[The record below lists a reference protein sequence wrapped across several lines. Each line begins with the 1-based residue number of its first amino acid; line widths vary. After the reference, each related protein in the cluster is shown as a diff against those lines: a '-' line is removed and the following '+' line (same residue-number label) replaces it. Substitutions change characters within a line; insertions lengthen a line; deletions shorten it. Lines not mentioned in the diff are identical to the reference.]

1 MPDVPSSAR
10 PDGDTSSSDGTTT
23 YLDAMSFPDGP
34 APAPASVAAAA
45 AAAAT
50 GETPRRGSRARVSW
64 VGDAAATGPVAAAW
78 SPVGTDGTGGDP
90 EFSLEPDLAADGLDE
105 AEDGGGTPSS
115 AKVFGVKP
123 PWGWDYVFSFPLEDS
138 LLAPPGARAAAAGAT
153 AADAP
158 PVGDAPARP
167 SGDTVDDA
175 DASGGSSKASRK
187 AAKAVAHRVRILARL
202 RSAGFVFSQ
211 LAVPSEGRVLVRF
224 GLDEAGLK
232 RKAALLGLKLR
243 LQNDFGGGYLDYEP
257 ERDAAFVNALR
268 SGCYF
273 APSDRILIILSTLAS
288 KAVWGCDINV
298 EAEVFSGHI
307 CQAFAIHDRGP
318 RDQLVRDVVW
328 DRLWDVRWTPPLSA
342 LRDYV
347 GARVCM
353 YFTFLSF
360 YTQMLLY
367 IGVVSLPIYIASKLT
382 SSAVVVAA
390 LRFVFAIALVL
401 WTTVFLERWK
411 RRNAGVQLEWGLSD
425 FADDTADDVRPQFL
439 GEIRPGF
446 YCKGGFVPLDDV
458 AEQKAADLEA
468 GTPSRTT
475 TLRRRAVSTLSTSAA
490 VDVVDGEPDGGG
502 AGGGS
507 PASAVTPTTDD
518 DDGELV
524 ADDLPY
530 QPWVR
535 SNRFRK
541 AVLVSVSA
549 TIFFT
554 SLVATASFLLLLYKR
569 EVANG
574 IGKFGNST
582 AAHYLPGVL
591 QGIMITILDPIW
603 RSISLWLTQMENHRT
618 NQAYE
623 DALVI
628 KRFSFM
634 FVSNYVSLFYIAF
647 VRPWVGDGEES
658 CAVSSVTG
666 LPDCTVEL
674 EAQLLSMIITKTTVQ
689 QALEILLPWL
699 MTFVQHQLGR
709 WRAYRARRKSASAAA
724 AGDVEEGAA
733 NPTSRFSRYVRE
745 SMLPPFSTTI
755 EDYAEMVVQVGY
767 LSLFGVAFPLVTFVA
782 LLNNLIEVRS
792 DAFKILRLHQRVDSD
807 QSGDIGAWL
816 SILEFINI
824 LSVATNGAIIVFTS
838 NSLEPLFGDL
848 DLWRELLA
856 FFVIEHT
863 LFAVKGLFA
872 FLFQDVPANT
882 MRTLARQRYDVARFF
897 DVGWTDPMRGHGLL
911 NVSDEQVRRCQRYTR
926 LFADLSDSE
935 SEEATP
941 AAQPPQPVS

>member
-1 MPDVPSSAR
+1 MVRRDVPSSPL
-10 PDGDTSSSDGTTT
+10 PDGDSSSSDGTTN
-23 YLDAMSFPDGP
+23 YLDAQSFPAVP
-34 APAPASVAAAA
+34 VAAPVLPAATAA
-45 AAAAT
+45 ADAS
-50 GETPRRGSRARVSW
+50 GVPSRGGSRARISW
-64 VGDAAATGPVAAAW
+64 VGDVPTTGPVAASW
-78 SPVGTDGTGGDP
+78 SPVGADETGGDP
-90 EFSLEPDLAADGLDE
+90 DFSLEPDLAADGLDE
-105 AEDGGGTPSS
+105 QDESGGVPSS
-115 AKVFGVKP
+115 AKIFGVKP
-123 PWGWDYVFSFPLEDS
+123 PWGWDYVFSFPLEES
-138 LLAPPGARAAAAGAT
+138 LLVPPDALATAA

-158 PVGDAPARP
+158 PGAANTRP
-167 SGDTVDDA
+167 SGEPLDEK
-175 DASGGSSKASRK
+175 DASGGSSKASK
-187 AAKAVAHRVRILARL
+187 KTAKAVANRVRILARL

-224 GLDEAGLK
+224 GLSEVGLK

-243 LQNDFGGGYLDYEP
+243 LQDDFGGGYLDYEP
-257 ERDAAFVNALR
+257 DRDSAFVNALR
-268 SGCYF
+268 SDCYF
-273 APSDRILIILSTLAS
+273 APSDRILIILLTLAS

-298 EAEVFSGHI
+298 EAEVFNGHI
-307 CQAFAIHDRGP
+307 SQAFAIHDRGP

-382 SSAVVVAA
+382 GSAVVVAA
-390 LRFVFAIALVL
+390 LRLVFAIALVL

-425 FADDTADDVRPQFL
+425 FADDAADDVRPQFL

-446 YCKGGFVPLDDV
+446 YCNGGFVPLDDV
-458 AEQKAADLEA
+458 AEQKAADLQS
-468 GTPSRTT
+468 GTPSRTS
-475 TLRRRAVSTLSTSAA
+475 TLRRRALSSSSAFAAAST
-490 VDVVDGEPDGGG
+490 VDGVPAGRG
-502 AGGGS
+502 AEGDS
-507 PASAVTPTTDD
+507 PSSPVTRTTDD
-518 DDGELV
+518 DDGELE

-535 SNRFRK
+535 TNRFRK
-541 AVLVSVSA
+541 AVLVSISTTV
-549 TIFFT
+549 FFT
-554 SLVATASFLLLLYKR
+554 ALVATASFLLLLYKR
-569 EVANG
+569 EVTNG
-574 IGKFGNST
+574 IVRFGNST

-591 QGIMITILDPIW
+591 QGLMITILDPIW
-603 RSISLWLTQMENHRT
+603 RTISVWLTQMENHRT

-647 VRPWVGDGEES
+647 VRPWVGADDEA
-658 CAVSSVTG
+658 CAKSSVTD

-709 WRAYRARRKSASAAA
+709 WRSYRARRASTSAAA
-724 AGDVEEGAA
+724 AGDVEEGSA

-755 EDYAEMVVQVGY
+755 EDYAEMVC
-767 LSLFGVAFPLVTFVA
+767 
-782 LLNNLIEVRS
+782 
-792 DAFKILRLHQRVDSD
+792 
-807 QSGDIGAWL
+807 
-816 SILEFINI
+816 
-824 LSVATNGAIIVFTS
+824 
-838 NSLEPLFGDL
+838 
-848 DLWRELLA
+848 
-856 FFVIEHT
+856 
-863 LFAVKGLFA
+863 GLT
-872 FLFQDVPANT
+872 VCS
-882 MRTLARQRYDVARFF
+882 R
-897 DVGWTDPMRGHGLL
+897 W
-911 NVSDEQVRRCQRYTR
+911 
-926 LFADLSDSE
+926 
-935 SEEATP
+935 
-941 AAQPPQPVS
+941 

>member
-1 MPDVPSSAR
+1 MVGPELPSSPQ
-10 PDGDTSSSDGTTT
+10 PDGDSSSSDGTTK
-23 YLDAMSFPDGP
+23 YLDAQSFRGVPVP
-34 APAPASVAAAA
+34 TAVQS
-45 AAAAT
+45 AAT
-50 GETPRRGSRARVSW
+50 TAADASGGPSRQGSRARVSW
-64 VGDAAATGPVAAAW
+64 VGDVAATGPVAAAW
-78 SPVGTDGTGGDP
+78 SPVDADGTGGHPD
-90 EFSLEPDLAADGLDE
+90 FSLEPDMAADGLGE
-105 AEDGGGTPSS
+105 EEDFGGPPSS
-115 AKVFGVKP
+115 AKIFGVKP

-138 LLAPPGARAAAAGAT
+138 LLEPPGARATAA

-158 PVGDAPARP
+158 PEGADASP
-167 SGDTVDDA
+167 SGDPSDEKDS
-175 DASGGSSKASRK
+175 SGGSSKASKK
-187 AAKAVAHRVRILARL
+187 AAAAVAHRVRILARL

-224 GLDEAGLK
+224 GLNEAGLK

-243 LQNDFGGGYLDYEP
+243 LQDDFGGGYLDYESD
-257 ERDAAFVNALR
+257 RDTAFVNALR
-268 SGCYF
+268 SDCYF
-273 APSDRILIILSTLAS
+273 APSDRILIILLTLAS

-298 EAEVFSGHI
+298 EAEVFNGHI

-318 RDQLVRDVVW
+318 RDQLVQDVVW

-390 LRFVFAIALVL
+390 LRFAFAIALVL

-458 AEQKAADLEA
+458 AEQKAADLQS
-468 GTPSRTT
+468 GTPSRTS
-475 TLRRRAVSTLSTSAA
+475 TLRRRAHSSSSAFAA
-490 VDVVDGEPDGGG
+490 VNVEDGGPADG
-502 AGGGS
+502 CAAGNSRSS
-507 PASAVTPTTDD
+507 PVSSPNDPDD
-518 DDGELV
+518 AELV

-535 SNRFRK
+535 TNRFRK
-541 AVLVSVSA
+541 AVLVSIST

-554 SLVATASFLLLLYKR
+554 ALVATASFLLLLYKR
-569 EVANG
+569 EVADG
-574 IGKFGNST
+574 IGRFGNST

-591 QGIMITILDPIW
+591 QGLMITILDPIW
-603 RSISLWLTQMENHRT
+603 RFISLWLTQMENHRT

-647 VRPWVGDGEES
+647 VRPWVGNGEES
-658 CAVSSVTG
+658 CAISSVTG
-666 LPDCTVEL
+666 VADCTVEL

-689 QALEILLPWL
+689 QAMEILLPWF
-699 MTFVQHQLGR
+699 MTFVQQQLGR
-709 WRAYRARRKSASAAA
+709 WRAFRARRASAAAAA

-755 EDYAEMVVQVGY
+755 EDYAEMVCGFVVSLCWWRSGY
-767 LSLFGVAFPLVTFVA
+767 ASPLNFAFPRSFSNGAGPAASCERVPHGRFSARALRPGGCLNAVSDDVPSPHLVATPSFLYLLIDCRLFKWGTCPCSA
-782 LLNNLIEVRS
+782 LL
-792 DAFKILRLHQRVDSD
+792 FRL
-807 QSGDIGAWL
+807 
-816 SILEFINI
+816 
-824 LSVATNGAIIVFTS
+824 
-838 NSLEPLFGDL
+838 
-848 DLWRELLA
+848 
-856 FFVIEHT
+856 
-863 LFAVKGLFA
+863 
-872 FLFQDVPANT
+872 
-882 MRTLARQRYDVARFF
+882 
-897 DVGWTDPMRGHGLL
+897 
-911 NVSDEQVRRCQRYTR
+911 
-926 LFADLSDSE
+926 
-935 SEEATP
+935 
-941 AAQPPQPVS
+941 

>member
-1 MPDVPSSAR
+1 MVRPDAPSSPL
-10 PDGDTSSSDGTTT
+10 PDGESSSSDGTAS
-23 YLDAMSFPDGP
+23 YLDAQSFPAVPVP
-34 APAPASVAAAA
+34 APVQ
-45 AAAAT
+45 AAAT
-50 GETPRRGSRARVSW
+50 AAAHATGDPSRGGSRARVSW
-64 VGDAAATGPVAAAW
+64 VGDVAAAGPVAAAW
-78 SPVGTDGTGGDP
+78 SPVDADGTGGDP
-90 EFSLEPDLAADGLDE
+90 GFSLEPDLAADGLDE
-105 AEDGGGTPSS
+105 EDDVGGVPSS
-115 AKVFGVKP
+115 AKIFGIKP
-123 PWGWDYVFSFPLEDS
+123 PWGWDYVFSFPLEES
-138 LLAPPGARAAAAGAT
+138 LLEPPGARAAAA

-158 PVGDAPARP
+158 PGGANARP
-167 SGDTVDDA
+167 SGEPVDE
-175 DASGGSSKASRK
+175 DASGGSSKTSKK
-187 AAKAVAHRVRILARL
+187 AAKEVAHRVRILARL

-224 GLDEAGLK
+224 GLNEAGLK
-232 RKAALLGLKLR
+232 RKAALLGLRLR
-243 LQNDFGGGYLDYEP
+243 LQDDFGGGYLDYEP
-257 ERDAAFVNALR
+257 DRDTAFVNDLR

-273 APSDRILIILSTLAS
+273 APSDRILIILLTLAS

-298 EAEVFSGHI
+298 EAEVFNGHI
-307 CQAFAIHDRGP
+307 SQAFAIHDRGP

-382 SSAVVVAA
+382 SSAVVLAA
-390 LRFVFAIALVL
+390 LRLAFAIALVL

-439 GEIRPGF
+439 GDLRPGF
-446 YCKGGFVPLDDV
+446 YCQGGFVPLDDV
-458 AEQKAADLEA
+458 AEQKAADLQS
-468 GTPSRTT
+468 GTPSRTS
-475 TLRRRAVSTLSTSAA
+475 TLRRRALSSSAA
-490 VDVVDGEPDGGG
+490 FAAVNDVDGVPADGG
-502 AGGGS
+502 AGGDS
-507 PASAVTPTTDD
+507 PSSPITPTTDD

-535 SNRFRK
+535 TNRFRK
-541 AVLVSVSA
+541 AVLVSVST

-554 SLVATASFLLLLYKR
+554 ALVATASFLLLLYKR

-591 QGIMITILDPIW
+591 QGLMITILDPIW

-647 VRPWVGDGEES
+647 VRPWVGNGEES
-658 CAVSSVTG
+658 CAKSSVTG
-666 LPDCTVEL
+666 LADCTVEL

-709 WRAYRARRKSASAAA
+709 WRAYRARRASASAAT
-724 AGDVEEGAA
+724 AGDVEEGTAI
-733 NPTSRFSRYVRE
+733 PTSRFSRYVRE
-745 SMLPPFSTTI
+745 SCMPPFSTTI
-755 EDYAEMVVQVGY
+755 EDYAEMVCWFVVCLCWWRPGCGFLCMFPVPLAYCIGVGPAVNCERSRHRVRV
-767 LSLFGVAFPLVTFVA
+767 LSYASLGWLV
-782 LLNNLIEVRS
+782 
-792 DAFKILRLHQRVDSD
+792 
-807 QSGDIGAWL
+807 
-816 SILEFINI
+816 
-824 LSVATNGAIIVFTS
+824 
-838 NSLEPLFGDL
+838 SL
-848 DLWRELLA
+848 WC
-856 FFVIEHT
+856 
-863 LFAVKGLFA
+863 
-872 FLFQDVPANT
+872 
-882 MRTLARQRYDVARFF
+882 RTLRRLPT
-897 DVGWTDPMRGHGLL
+897 WSLL
-911 NVSDEQVRRCQRYTR
+911 
-926 LFADLSDSE
+926 
-935 SEEATP
+935 
-941 AAQPPQPVS
+941 PPSFLC